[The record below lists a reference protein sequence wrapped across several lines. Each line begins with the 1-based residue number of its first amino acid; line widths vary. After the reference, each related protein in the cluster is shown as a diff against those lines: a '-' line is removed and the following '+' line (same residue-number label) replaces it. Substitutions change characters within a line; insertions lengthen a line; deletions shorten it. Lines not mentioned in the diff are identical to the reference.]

1 MCIRDRSRKVCDSP
15 TWVDLKGEKHLPDS
29 VKHLVVPV
37 DPSSLD
43 IRELAKQSL
52 DDDKRV
58 TTDSVHRKGD
68 LEKFEAPQL
77 LKGDVKA
84 VLETSNEDQSEV
96 VKLAKPAL
104 FVKLFDSLKMEQCL
118 VFCRTNLDCDLFEKY
133 LNKIGGSGS
142 FRGRKESGKESPYA
156 CCVLA
161 GMRSM
166 HERRR
171 NLEAFKAGT

>member
-1 MCIRDRSRKVCDSP
+1 MRRRRVDGVYGREQSLRASWERWRCRLDAVVAIARDPPATASP
-15 TWVDLKGEKHLPDS
+15 IDAATRCCPRRGTHACPRRVDLKGEKHLPDS

-84 VLETSNEDQSEV
+84 VLETSRRSDP
-96 VKLAKPAL
+96 KLL
-104 FVKLFDSLKMEQCL
+104 S
-118 VFCRTNLDCDLFEKY
+118 
-133 LNKIGGSGS
+133 
-142 FRGRKESGKESPYA
+142 
-156 CCVLA
+156 
-161 GMRSM
+161 
-166 HERRR
+166 
-171 NLEAFKAGT
+171 

>member
-1 MCIRDRSRKVCDSP
+1 M
-15 TWVDLKGEKHLPDS
+15 
-29 VKHLVVPV
+29 KHLVVPV

-58 TTDSVHRKGD
+58 TPIVSTARVNF
-68 LEKFEAPQL
+68 EKFEAPSL

-84 VLETSNEDQSEV
+84 VFETSSEDQSEV

-133 LNKIGGSGS
+133 L
-142 FRGRKESGKESPYA
+142 E
-156 CCVLA
+156 
-161 GMRSM
+161 
-166 HERRR
+166 
-171 NLEAFKAGT
+171 